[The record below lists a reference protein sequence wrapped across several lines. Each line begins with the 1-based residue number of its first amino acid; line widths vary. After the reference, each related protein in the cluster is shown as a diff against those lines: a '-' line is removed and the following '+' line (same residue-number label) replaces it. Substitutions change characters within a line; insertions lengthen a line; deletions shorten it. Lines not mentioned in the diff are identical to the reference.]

1 MTAAL
6 LLPVVPAVVA
16 SATGGIVAD
25 VLPRDDLAIMTVVV
39 CYILWGIG
47 EAMSSMIFVLYF
59 QRLYLHHLPAKE
71 VIISVFLP
79 VGKRASLVS
88 ARIRSNG

>member
-16 SATGGIVAD
+16 SATGGLVAD
-25 VLPRDDLAIMTVVV
+25 ILPDDDRAITTVVV

-47 EAMSSMIFVLYF
+47 EAMSSMILVLYF
-59 QRLYLHHLPAKE
+59 QRLYLHHLPPRE
-71 VIISVFLP
+71 MIISVFLP
-79 VGKRASLVS
+79 VGR
-88 ARIRSNG
+88 